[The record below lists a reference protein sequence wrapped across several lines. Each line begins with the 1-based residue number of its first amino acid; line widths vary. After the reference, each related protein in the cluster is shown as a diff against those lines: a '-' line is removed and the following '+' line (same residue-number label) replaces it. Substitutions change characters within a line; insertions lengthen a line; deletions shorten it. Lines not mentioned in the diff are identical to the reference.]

1 MSSFEVNGGVVDVY
15 EPSSEDLVRGV
26 RSKSS
31 VKSSKS
37 SRSDKRTI
45 CHCDESRESRSSA
58 KAKKQRRS
66 RSRCKKS
73 ARRDSE
79 RKKKLLAPLCIC
91 VRGTR
96 SISPRSSCEC
106 PSKCRFLSKYD
117 DCCCLKNKRKQREN
131 NETGNNRRNSND
143 SGHRISR
150 EINSPNKC
158 PCTPTPKPRRNIF
171 VRGFSNLRKKMRKSN
186 SSRCEYSVCNNP
198 RECRKC
204 PVKTCCAK
212 NTSKE
217 RNRSTPVNIHKIDKQ
232 HYNNIHTVN
241 LRIL

>member
-15 EPSSEDLVRGV
+15 EPSSEDL
-26 RSKSS
+26 
-31 VKSSKS
+31 
-37 SRSDKRTI
+37 
-45 CHCDESRESRSSA
+45 
-58 KAKKQRRS
+58 
-66 RSRCKKS
+66 
-73 ARRDSE
+73 
-79 RKKKLLAPLCIC
+79 
-91 VRGTR
+91 
-96 SISPRSSCEC
+96 
-106 PSKCRFLSKYD
+106 
-117 DCCCLKNKRKQREN
+117 RKQREN

-171 VRGFSNLRKKMRKSN
+171 VRGFSNLRKKMRRSN

-204 PVKTCCAK
+204 PVKKCCAE

-217 RNRSTPVNIHKIDKQ
+217 RNRSTPERRKVKFSK
-232 HYNNIHTVN
+232 
-241 LRIL
+241 